1 MKTLTLSFFRVF
13 SSSFHRFFLLLF
25 LLFFGASFFRSY
37 EIFDLTIQTFS
48 DAYIGVSVFVG
59 FTFLLFYGA
68 EFFLNLDTEK
78 FFQKNEKWHIP
89 ISALLGAL
97 PGCGGAILVIT
108 QFVTGRIG
116 FGSVVAVL
124 TSTMGDAAFLL
135 LAQEPQTALL
145 LFAISL
151 CTGVIF
157 GFFVQGVHGK
167 DFLRGKDLGKKCFWS
182 GRFRFGFGE
191 KIWIFLFFPGFFLGL
206 ADAFQFPLSPDF
218 LKYFGFLGGFLSL
231 VLWGTSASA
240 SPKIVNKKTNR
251 EQLFGQIIFDTNFV
265 FVWVFFA
272 FLIFEIVNFIFAWDL
287 QSLFSGAA
295 LFMPLLGVLIGFLPG
310 CGPQILVTTAY
321 LSGIVPFS
329 MQLSNAIS
337 SDGDALFP
345 ALALAP
351 RVALFA
357 TLYTAIPALIVGYG
371 WYFFAG

>member
-1 MKTLTLSFFRVF
+1 MKALSLSFFR
-13 SSSFHRFFLLLF
+13 SLSRSFHRFFLLLF
-25 LLFFGASFFRSY
+25 LLFFGASFFRAY

-108 QFVTGRIG
+108 QFVAGRIG

-135 LAQEPQTALL
+135 LAQEPRTALL

-157 GFFVQGVHGK
+157 GFFVQGIHGK
-167 DFLRGKDLGKKCFWS
+167 DFLRGKDLGKKCFWN

-191 KIWIFLFFPGFFLGL
+191 KLWMLLFFPGFFLGL
-206 ADAFQFPLSPDF
+206 ADAFQLSLPPDF
-218 LKYFGFLGGFLSL
+218 LKYFGFVGGFLSL
-231 VLWGTSASA
+231 LLWGTSASA

-272 FLIFEIVNFIFAWDL
+272 FLIFEIVL
-287 QSLFSGAA
+287 HKK
-295 LFMPLLGVLIGFLPG
+295 
-310 CGPQILVTTAY
+310 
-321 LSGIVPFS
+321 
-329 MQLSNAIS
+329 
-337 SDGDALFP
+337 
-345 ALALAP
+345 
-351 RVALFA
+351 
-357 TLYTAIPALIVGYG
+357 
-371 WYFFAG
+371 